1 MKRILRRAGCI
12 AIALAMC
19 AGSAPAHAGSTQG
32 PEHVSAPLWREVGK
46 PGHRRAHALLEQAL
60 LQVREGNRQ
69 LPSSD
74 WRALCN
80 HTLAMSLGDDGL
92 IPLSARA
99 RALRELSRQ
108 ALRRRMHFDGA
119 LVRLRRAAQLDPD
132 DPEVQY
138 TLGRVLMAW
147 EQPGPAWTCTS
158 ERRDQEAIDV
168 LLGLR
173 AHHPDF
179 MPDVVAFDLAVVLT
193 RRAQFAQAAQAYAD
207 AIALALDGEETAVMR
222 SNLAEVTMLAGDL
235 EGAVAHYERALRA
248 AGGGR
253 DYLLTL
259 WGLAVALDRLGEHD
273 AALAHARKAVDAE
286 GGRMQVLRSEGVFFE
301 PEHEIHAYEG
311 LGHEAIAGRDDADRA
326 LELSAAAGSY
336 RAFIDAAGANAAFTT
351 AARADLDQVEAALR
365 TLAPKRSPAVAK
377 RAASKRAATRP
388 VTHADPT
395 TQSR

>member
-1 MKRILRRAGCI
+1 
-12 AIALAMC
+12 
-19 AGSAPAHAGSTQG
+19 
-32 PEHVSAPLWREVGK
+32 
-46 PGHRRAHALLEQAL
+46 
-60 LQVREGNRQ
+60 
-69 LPSSD
+69 
-74 WRALCN
+74 
-80 HTLAMSLGDDGL
+80 
-92 IPLSARA
+92 
-99 RALRELSRQ
+99 
-108 ALRRRMHFDGA
+108 
-119 LVRLRRAAQLDPD
+119 
-132 DPEVQY
+132 
-138 TLGRVLMAW
+138 
-147 EQPGPAWTCTS
+147 
-158 ERRDQEAIDV
+158 
-168 LLGLR
+168 
-173 AHHPDF
+173 
-179 MPDVVAFDLAVVLT
+179 VAFDLAVVLT
-193 RRAQFAQAAQAYAD
+193 RRAQFGQAAQAYAD

-365 TLAPKRSPAVAK
+365 TLAPKRAPAVAK

-388 VTHADPT
+388 LTHADPT